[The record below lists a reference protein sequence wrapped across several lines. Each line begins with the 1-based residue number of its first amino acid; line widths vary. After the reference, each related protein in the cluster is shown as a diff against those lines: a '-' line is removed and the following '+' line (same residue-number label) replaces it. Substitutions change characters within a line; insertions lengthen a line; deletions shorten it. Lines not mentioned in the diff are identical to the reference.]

1 MCKITMNY
9 NIDKSYFYVNFE
21 EKTYGVVVGKNDIGN
36 AEDVIEELL
45 DENKERIKA
54 IKKEWTISENL
65 EKINYIFGKE
75 KDNKYFTQE
84 ELDCIELFNL
94 DNNKLFKSY
103 RFIWA
108 NRYNTE
114 FLDKW
119 IKQLTE
125 EIRR

>member
-119 IKQLTE
+119 LKQLTE

>member
-1 MCKITMNY
+1 MEK
-9 NIDKSYFYVNFE
+9 
-21 EKTYGVVVGKNDIGN
+21 KTYGVVVGKKDISN

-45 DENKERIKA
+45 SENKERIKA
-54 IKKEWTISENL
+54 LEKEWKISENL

-84 ELDCIELFNL
+84 ELGCIELFNL
-94 DNNKLFKSY
+94 DNNKLFKFY

-119 IKQLTE
+119 LKQLTE